1 MLKKL
6 FFYCTVIYSGL
17 ALCQTTNLNPI
28 INLFEEDCSKLPIE
42 KKTKYRNASI
52 EAMLSTYSVDSYF
65 TENKLNLVI
74 EKVSFNK
81 NSEQDFLQE
90 MNNYIEK
97 KIREYPHEYLWQHRR
112 FKSTLGKDKLYK

>member
-1 MLKKL
+1 ML
-6 FFYCTVIYSGL
+6 
-17 ALCQTTNLNPI
+17 
-28 INLFEEDCSKLPIE
+28 
-42 KKTKYRNASI
+42 
-52 EAMLSTYSVDSYF
+52 
-65 TENKLNLVI
+65 ENKLNLLI